1 MAPTSKQYNTAVLLA
16 RTGFKIFPCLPRSK
30 EPACM
35 WSTAATKDWPT
46 IKSWWAENPDYNV
59 GLVTGKPS
67 GIFVVDIDSEDGEA
81 ALKAMEADLGPLPET
96 VEVITGKGR
105 HLYFKM
111 PAAAD
116 VTNSAKRLGPGL
128 DIRGTGGFVLAPSSV
143 HPSGKVYAWSVDCA
157 KQIAQAP
164 DWLICRVTKRKGANG
179 KGKPEAQPAT
189 VWRELFLNGVDQGS
203 RDDSCTKLA
212 GYLAFRRLD
221 PYVVL
226 DIMQLWNANRC
237 RPPLPAEDVE
247 RVVNSVYGAENRKRG
262 I

>member
-1 MAPTSKQYNTAVLLA
+1 MAPTSKQYNTACLLA
-16 RTGFKIFPCLPRSK
+16 RQGFKVFPCIPRTK
-30 EPACM
+30 EPACA

-46 IKSWWAENPDYNV
+46 IKSWWTENSEYNV

-67 GIFVVDIDSEDGEA
+67 GFFVLDIDNEDAEA
-81 ALKAMEADLGPLPET
+81 ALKALESELGALPET
-96 VEVITGKGR
+96 VEAITARGR

-116 VTNSAKRLGPGL
+116 ISNSKVLGPGL
-128 DIRGTGGFVLAPSSV
+128 DIKATGGYVMAPSSV

-157 KQIAQAP
+157 KSIAMAP
-164 DWLICRVTKRKGANG
+164 DWLICRITKRRGANG

-189 VWRELFLNGVDQGS
+189 VWRELFLNGVDEGA
-203 RDDSCTKLA
+203 RDDSATKLT

-226 DIMQLWNANRC
+226 DVMQLWNANRC
-237 RPPLPAEDVE
+237 RPPLPESDIE
-247 RVVNSVYGAENRKRG
+247 RIVNSVYGAENRKRG
-262 I
+262 L